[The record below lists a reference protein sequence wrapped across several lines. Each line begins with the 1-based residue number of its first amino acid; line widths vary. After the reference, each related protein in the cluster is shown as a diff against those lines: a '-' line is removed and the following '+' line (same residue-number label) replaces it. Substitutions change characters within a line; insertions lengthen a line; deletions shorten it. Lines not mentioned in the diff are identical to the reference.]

1 MPPGRDQR
9 LASVGVFARFWEK
22 LAHFAQAGAR
32 IGKALTVPPG
42 GRRTAGMDTT
52 NWLHPRE
59 ELVATM
65 DRIYRYH
72 MTTTSGGNLS
82 ILDPDGSI
90 WITPSRVDKGS
101 LRPADIVRVRPDG
114 TKEGLH
120 PPSSEF
126 PFHREIYRRRP
137 DIRAIVHA
145 HPGAL
150 VGFSIVRRLPETR
163 VQTHAHNLC
172 GKVAY
177 AAYACPGS
185 QELGDKIAATFAEGA
200 DCVMLEN
207 HGVVIG
213 GRDLAD
219 AFQRFETLEFV
230 AQTVIRA
237 SALGEL
243 RTLPTDLLTGQAVPD
258 FGELPP
264 AAPGNPEKELRAQLC
279 EFARRG
285 YRQRLMISTAGS
297 ISARLDGGQFVITPR
312 RRDRLDLKPASLVRA
327 TVNAAE
333 PGKRVSRTARLHG
346 LIYAAN
352 PDVGAIINAQP
363 MCASAFCMTDAE
375 FSTRTIPESYLVL
388 LDAPKVP
395 FACVV
400 KDAEALAAKMSVK
413 KCPVL
418 LIENEGA
425 LIVGRNL
432 LEAFDRL
439 EVLEAT
445 AEALQLSR
453 PLGPLVPMP
462 DSALTELRVAFGM
475 E

>member
-1 MPPGRDQR
+1 
-9 LASVGVFARFWEK
+9 LAD
-22 LAHFAQAGAR
+22 FAQGSAA
-32 IGKALTVPPG
+32 IGKGLQVAH
-42 GRRTAGMDTT
+42 GRVFNRRMDTT
-52 NWLHPRE
+52 TWLHPRE

-82 ILDPDGSI
+82 ILDPDGSM

-101 LRPADIVRVRPDG
+101 LRPADIVRVLADG
-114 TKEGLH
+114 TREGLH

-137 DIRAIVHA
+137 DIKAIVHA

-150 VGFSIVRRLPETR
+150 VAFSIVRRLPETR
-163 VQTHAHNLC
+163 VQTHAHHLC

-185 QELGDKIAATFAEGA
+185 QELGDKIADAFAGGA

-213 GRDLAD
+213 GRDLAE

-237 SALGEL
+237 SALGAL
-243 RTLPTDLLTGQAVPD
+243 RTLPADCLAGQAVPD
-258 FGELPP
+258 FAELPA
-264 AAPGNPEKELRAQLC
+264 AAPSNSEKALRADLC
-279 EFARRG
+279 AFAKRG

-297 ISARLDGGQFVITPR
+297 LSARLDAERFIITPR
-312 RRDRLDLKPASLVRA
+312 RRDRLDLQPSSLVRA
-327 TVNAAE
+327 TVGAAE

-346 LIYAAN
+346 LIYARD
-352 PDVGAIINAQP
+352 PEIGVIINAQP

-388 LDAPKVP
+388 NDAPKVP

-400 KDAEALAAKMSVK
+400 NDAEALAARMSLK

-425 LIVGRNL
+425 LIVGRTL

-462 DSALTELRVAFGM
+462 DSALAELRQAFGM
-475 E
+475 EG

>member
-1 MPPGRDQR
+1 MD
-9 LASVGVFARFWEK
+9 SV
-22 LAHFAQAGAR
+22 
-32 IGKALTVPPG
+32 
-42 GRRTAGMDTT
+42 

-101 LRPADIVRVRPDG
+101 LRPADVVRVRADG

-137 DIRAIVHA
+137 DIKAIVHA

-150 VGFSIVRRLPETR
+150 VAFSIVRRLPETR

-172 GKVAY
+172 GKIAY

-185 QELGDKIAATFAEGA
+185 QELGDKIAESFAGGA

-213 GRDLAD
+213 GRDLAE

-243 RTLPTDLLTGQAVPD
+243 RTLEAGSLSAGEAVPD
-258 FGELPP
+258 FAELS
-264 AAPGNPEKELRAQLC
+264 AAVATNREKELRGEVCAFAQR
-279 EFARRG
+279 A

-297 ISARLDGGQFVITPR
+297 ISARLSDTEFVITPR

-327 TVNAAE
+327 TARAAE
-333 PGKRVSRTARLHG
+333 AGKRASRTSRLHG

-352 PDVGAIINAQP
+352 PEVGVVINAQP
-363 MCASAFCMTDAE
+363 MCASAFCMTAAE
-375 FSTRTIPESYLVL
+375 FSSRTIPESYLVL
-388 LDAPKVP
+388 GDAPKVP

-400 KDAEALAAKMSVK
+400 KDAEALAAKMSLK

-425 LIVGRNL
+425 LIVGRTL

-462 DSALTELRVAFGM
+462 DSALAELRKAFGM
-475 E
+475 ED

>member
-1 MPPGRDQR
+1 
-9 LASVGVFARFWEK
+9 
-22 LAHFAQAGAR
+22 
-32 IGKALTVPPG
+32 
-42 GRRTAGMDTT
+42 MDTST
-52 NWLHPRE
+52 WLHPRE

-90 WITPSRVDKGS
+90 WITPSRVDKGA

-114 TKEGLH
+114 TREGLH
-120 PPSSEF
+120 PASSEL

-137 DIRAIVHA
+137 DIKAIVHA

-150 VGFSIVRRLPETR
+150 VAFSIVRRLPETR
-163 VQTHAHNLC
+163 VQTHAHALC
-172 GKVAY
+172 GKIEY
-177 AAYACPGS
+177 AAYACPGG
-185 QELGDKIAATFAEGA
+185 QELGDKIAEAFAGGA

-213 GRDLAD
+213 GRDLAE

-237 SALGEL
+237 SALGTL
-243 RTLPTDLLTGQAVPD
+243 QTLPADCLAGQAVPD
-258 FGELPP
+258 LAELPA
-264 AAPGNPEKELRAQLC
+264 AAPSNPEKELRGQIC

-297 ISARLDGGQFVITPR
+297 ISARLDEQQFIITPR
-312 RRDRLDLKPASLVRA
+312 RRDRLDLQASSLVRA
-327 TVNAAE
+327 TRDAAE

-346 LIYAAN
+346 LIYAAH
-352 PDVGAIINAQP
+352 PEVGAIINAQP
-363 MCASAFCMTDAE
+363 MCASAFCMTDAD

-388 LDAPKVP
+388 NDAPKVP

-400 KDAEALAAKMSVK
+400 NDAEELAARMSLK

-418 LIENEGA
+418 LIENEGT
-425 LIVGRNL
+425 LIIGRTL

-453 PLGPLVPMP
+453 ALGPLVPMP
-462 DSALTELRVAFGM
+462 ESALAELRKAFGM
-475 E
+475 EE

>member
-1 MPPGRDQR
+1 MGWQGFDSQ
-9 LASVGVFARFWEK
+9 
-22 LAHFAQAGAR
+22 GAR
-32 IGKALTVPPG
+32 VSGA
-42 GRRTAGMDTT
+42 RMDTT
-52 NWLHPRE
+52 SWLHPRD

-101 LRPADIVRVRPDG
+101 LRPGDIVRMKADG
-114 TKEGLH
+114 SREGLH

-137 DIRAIVHA
+137 DIKAIVHA

-150 VGFSIVRRLPETR
+150 VAFSIVRRLPETR

-185 QELGDKIAATFAEGA
+185 QELGDKIAQTFAEGA

-213 GRDLAD
+213 GRDLAE

-243 RTLPTDLLTGQAVPD
+243 KTLPADLLTGQAVPD
-258 FGELPP
+258 YATLVPT
-264 AAPGNPEKELRAQLC
+264 APSNREKELRAQVC
-279 EFARRG
+279 GFAQRG

-297 ISARLDGGQFVITPR
+297 ISARLDEKQFVITPR

-327 TVNAAE
+327 TLDAAE
-333 PGKRVSRTARLHG
+333 AGKRASRTSRLHG

-352 PDVGAIINAQP
+352 PEVGAIINAQP
-363 MCASAFCMTDAE
+363 MCASAFCMTDTE

-388 LDAPKVP
+388 SDSPKVP

-400 KDAEALAAKMSVK
+400 NDAEALAAKMSLK

-418 LIENEGA
+418 LIENEGT
-425 LIVGRNL
+425 LIVGRTL

-462 DSALTELRVAFGM
+462 ESALAELRKAFGL

>member
-1 MPPGRDQR
+1 
-9 LASVGVFARFWEK
+9 
-22 LAHFAQAGAR
+22 
-32 IGKALTVPPG
+32 
-42 GRRTAGMDTT
+42 MDHTT
-52 NWLHPRE
+52 WQHPRE

-101 LRPADIVRVRPDG
+101 LRPSDIVRIMADG
-114 TKEGLH
+114 THEGLH
-120 PPSSEF
+120 PASSEF
-126 PFHREIYRRRP
+126 PFHREIYRSRP
-137 DIRAIVHA
+137 DIKAIVHA

-150 VGFSIVRRLPETR
+150 VAFSIVRLLPETR

-185 QELGDKIAATFAEGA
+185 QELGDKIAQSFAEGA

-213 GRDLAD
+213 GRDLAE

-237 SALGEL
+237 SALGDL
-243 RTLPTDLLTGQAVPD
+243 KTLPADQLTGLAVPASKD
-258 FGELPP
+258 LPETIP
-264 AAPGNPEKELRAQLC
+264 TNLEKELRTQVSA
-279 EFARRG
+279 FTRRA

-297 ISARLDGGQFVITPR
+297 ISARIDEKEFVITPR
-312 RRDRLDLKPASLVRA
+312 RRDRLNLHPESLVRA
-327 TVNAAE
+327 TADGCEA
-333 PGKRVSRTARLHG
+333 GKRASRTSRLHG

-352 PDVGAIINAQP
+352 PEVGAIINAQP

-388 LDAPKVP
+388 AEAPKVP

-400 KDAEALAAKMSVK
+400 NDAEALAAKMSLK

-418 LIENEGA
+418 MIENEGT
-425 LIVGRNL
+425 LIVGRTL

-445 AEALQLSR
+445 AEALQLSK

-462 DSALTELRVAFGM
+462 ESALEELRKAFGI

>member
-1 MPPGRDQR
+1 
-9 LASVGVFARFWEK
+9 
-22 LAHFAQAGAR
+22 
-32 IGKALTVPPG
+32 
-42 GRRTAGMDTT
+42 MDTT
-52 NWLHPRE
+52 AWLHPRD

-101 LRPADIVRVRPDG
+101 LRPADIVRMRADG

-137 DIRAIVHA
+137 DIKAIVHA

-150 VGFSIVRRLPETR
+150 VAFSIVRRLPETR
-163 VQTHAHNLC
+163 VQTHAHHLC
-172 GKVAY
+172 GKIAY
-177 AAYACPGS
+177 AEYACPGS

-243 RTLPTDLLTGQAVPD
+243 RTLPADCLASQAVPD
-258 FGELPP
+258 LTPLDP
-264 AAPGNPEKELRAQLC
+264 APASNREKELRAEIC
-279 EFARRG
+279 AFAHRA
-285 YRQRLMISTAGS
+285 YRQRLMISTVGS
-297 ISARLDGGQFVITPR
+297 MSARLDDKHFVITPR
-312 RRDRLDLKPASLVRA
+312 RRDRYDLKPSGLVRA
-327 TVNAAE
+327 TKTSAE
-333 PGKRVSRTARLHG
+333 PGKRASRTNRLHG
-346 LIYAAN
+346 LIYEAN
-352 PDVGAIINAQP
+352 PDIGVIINAQP
-363 MCASAFCMTDAE
+363 MCASAFCMTNAV
-375 FSTRTIPESYLVL
+375 FSSRTIPESYIVL
-388 LDAPKVP
+388 NDAPKVP

-400 KDAEALAAKMSVK
+400 NDAEELAARVSLK

-425 LIVGRNL
+425 LIVGRTL

-462 DSALTELRVAFGM
+462 DSALQELRAAFGM
-475 E
+475 DD

>member
-1 MPPGRDQR
+1 
-9 LASVGVFARFWEK
+9 VFFG
-22 LAHFAQAGAR
+22 QAGAR
-32 IGKALTVPPG
+32 IGKALTGRHKPG
-42 GRRTAGMDTT
+42 KLVRMDTQ
-52 NWLHPRE
+52 NWQHPRD

-101 LRPADIVRVRPDG
+101 LRAADIVRVAADG
-114 TKEGLH
+114 TREGLH

-126 PFHREIYRRRP
+126 PFHREIYRCRP
-137 DIRAIVHA
+137 DIKAIVHA

-150 VGFSIVRRLPETR
+150 VAFSIVRRLPETR
-163 VQTHAHNLC
+163 VQTHGHQLC
-172 GKVAY
+172 GRIAY

-185 QELGDKIAATFAEGA
+185 EELGAKIADAFAGGA
-200 DCVMLEN
+200 HCVMLEN

-213 GRDLAD
+213 GRDLAE

-237 SALGEL
+237 SALGGL
-243 RTLPTDLLTGQAVPD
+243 RTLPEDNLAGLAVPEL
-258 FGELPP
+258 GELGP
-264 AAPGNPEKELRAQLC
+264 APVTNRERELRGEVCA
-279 EFARRG
+279 FAHRA
-285 YRQRLMISTAGS
+285 YRQRLMISTAGA
-297 ISARLDGGQFVITPR
+297 ISARLDADGFVVTPR
-312 RRDRLDLKPASLVRA
+312 RRDRLNLQPGSLVRA
-327 TVNAAE
+327 TATAAE
-333 PGKRVSRTARLHG
+333 AGKRASRASRLHG
-346 LIYAAN
+346 LIYEAN
-352 PDVGAIINAQP
+352 PDVGAVINAQP
-363 MCASAFCMTDAE
+363 MCASAFCMSAAD
-375 FSTRTIPESYLVL
+375 FSSRTIPESYLVL
-388 LDAPKVP
+388 GDAPKVP
-395 FACVV
+395 FACVAR
-400 KDAEALAAKMSVK
+400 DAEALAARMSIRR
-413 KCPVL
+413 CPVL

-425 LIVGRNL
+425 LIVGRTL

-462 DSALTELRVAFGM
+462 DSALLELRRAFGM

>member
-1 MPPGRDQR
+1 MDWQGFD
-9 LASVGVFARFWEK
+9 S
-22 LAHFAQAGAR
+22 
-32 IGKALTVPPG
+32 PG
-42 GRRTAGMDTT
+42 GRVSGAAMDSA

-101 LRPADIVRVRPDG
+101 LRPDDIVRMKADG
-114 TKEGLH
+114 SREGLH

-137 DIRAIVHA
+137 DIKAIVHA

-150 VGFSIVRRLPETR
+150 VAFSIVRRLPETR
-163 VQTHAHNLC
+163 VQTHAHALC
-172 GKVAY
+172 GKIAY

-213 GRDLAD
+213 GRDLAE

-243 RTLPTDLLTGQAVPD
+243 KTLPADSLAGQAVPD
-258 FGELPP
+258 FATLPASEP
-264 AAPGNPEKELRAQLC
+264 CNREKELRAQVC
-279 EFARRG
+279 AFAQRA

-297 ISARLDGGQFVITPR
+297 ISARLDGEKFVITPR

-327 TVNAAE
+327 TLGAAE
-333 PGKRVSRTARLHG
+333 AGKRASRTSRLHG

-352 PDVGAIINAQP
+352 PEVGVVINAQP
-363 MCASAFCMTDAE
+363 MCASAFCMTDAD

-388 LDAPKVP
+388 NDAPKVP

-400 KDAEALAAKMSVK
+400 NDAEALAARMSLK

-425 LIVGRNL
+425 LIVGRTL

-462 DSALTELRVAFGM
+462 ESALTELRKAFGL

>member
-1 MPPGRDQR
+1 
-9 LASVGVFARFWEK
+9 
-22 LAHFAQAGAR
+22 
-32 IGKALTVPPG
+32 
-42 GRRTAGMDTT
+42 MDSHT
-52 NWLHPRE
+52 WLHPRD

-82 ILDPDGSI
+82 ILDPDGGI

-101 LRPADIVRVRPDG
+101 LRPCDVVRVLPDG
-114 TKEGLH
+114 TREGLH

-126 PFHREIYRRRP
+126 PFHREIYRARP

-150 VGFSIVRRLPETR
+150 VAFSIVRRLPETR
-163 VQTHAHNLC
+163 VQTHAFQVC
-172 GKVAY
+172 GKIAY

-185 QELGDKIAATFAEGA
+185 QELGDKIAAAFAEGA

-213 GRDLAD
+213 GRDLAE
-219 AFQRFETLEFV
+219 AFQRFETFEFV
-230 AQTVIRA
+230 AQTDIRA
-237 SALGEL
+237 SALGKL
-243 RTLPTDLLTGQAVPD
+243 RFLPPEALHNQAVPD
-258 FGELPP
+258 YAALP
-264 AAPGNPEKELRAQLC
+264 ASTPGNPEKELRAQLC
-279 EFARRG
+279 EFTHRA

-297 ISARLDGGQFVITPR
+297 ISARLDERHFVTTPR
-312 RRDRLDLKPASLVRA
+312 RRDRLELTPESLVR
-327 TVNAAE
+327 VSAE
-333 PGKRVSRTARLHG
+333 ACEQGKRASRASRLHG
-346 LIYAAN
+346 LIYAAH
-352 PDVGAIINAQP
+352 PEVGAVINAQP
-363 MCASAFCMTDAE
+363 MCASAFCMTDAV
-375 FSTRTIPESYLVL
+375 FSSRTIPESYLVL
-388 LDAPKVP
+388 GDAPKVP
-395 FACVV
+395 FADVV
-400 KDAEALAAKMSVK
+400 TGAETLAARMSLK

-425 LIVGRNL
+425 LIVGRTL

-462 DSALTELRVAFGM
+462 DSALAELRRAFGL

>member
-1 MPPGRDQR
+1 MGWQGFD
-9 LASVGVFARFWEK
+9 S
-22 LAHFAQAGAR
+22 HGAR
-32 IGKALTVPPG
+32 VSVA
-42 GRRTAGMDTT
+42 RMDTT
-52 NWLHPRE
+52 AWLHPRD

-90 WITPSRVDKGS
+90 WITPSQVDKGS
-101 LRPADIVRVRPDG
+101 LRPGDIVHMKADG
-114 TKEGLH
+114 SREGLH
-120 PPSSEF
+120 RPSCEF

-137 DIRAIVHA
+137 DIKAIVHA

-150 VGFSIVRRLPETR
+150 VAFSIVRRLPETR

-185 QELGDKIAATFAEGA
+185 QELGDKIAQTFAEGA

-213 GRDLAD
+213 GRDLAE

-237 SALGEL
+237 SAMGEL
-243 RTLPTDLLTGQAVPD
+243 KTLPADLLTGQAVPD
-258 FGELPP
+258 YATLVPT
-264 AAPGNPEKELRAQLC
+264 APSNREKELRAQVC
-279 EFARRG
+279 EFAQRG

-297 ISARLDGGQFVITPR
+297 ISARLDEKQFVITPR

-327 TVNAAE
+327 TLDAAE
-333 PGKRVSRTARLHG
+333 AGKRASRTSRLHG

-352 PDVGAIINAQP
+352 PEVGAIINAQP
-363 MCASAFCMTDAE
+363 MCASAFCMTDTE

-388 LDAPKVP
+388 SDSPKVP

-400 KDAEALAAKMSVK
+400 NDAEALAAKMSLK

-418 LIENEGA
+418 LIENEGT
-425 LIVGRNL
+425 LIVGRTL

-462 DSALTELRVAFGM
+462 ESALAELRKAFGL

>member
-1 MPPGRDQR
+1 
-9 LASVGVFARFWEK
+9 
-22 LAHFAQAGAR
+22 
-32 IGKALTVPPG
+32 
-42 GRRTAGMDTT
+42 
-52 NWLHPRE
+52 
-59 ELVATM
+59 M

-101 LRPADIVRVRPDG
+101 LRPSDVVRVKADG
-114 TKEGLH
+114 SREGLH

-126 PFHREIYRRRP
+126 PFHREIYRVRP
-137 DIRAIVHA
+137 DIKAIVHA

-150 VGFSIVRRLPETR
+150 VAFSIVRRLPETR
-163 VQTHAHNLC
+163 VQTHAYNLC
-172 GKVAY
+172 GKIAY
-177 AAYACPGS
+177 APYACPGS
-185 QELGDKIAATFAEGA
+185 QELGDKIAAAFASGA

-213 GRDLAD
+213 GKDLAE

-243 RTLPTDLLTGQAVPD
+243 RTLPADLLTGHAVPD
-258 FGELPP
+258 CAPLESQPP
-264 AAPGNPEKELRAQLC
+264 SNHEKELRSEVCAFAQR
-279 EFARRG
+279 A
-285 YRQRLMISTAGS
+285 YRQKLMISTAGS
-297 ISARLDGGQFVITPR
+297 ISARLDANQFVITPR
-312 RRDRLDLKPASLVRA
+312 RRDRLDLQPASLVRA
-327 TVNAAE
+327 TKDGMEV
-333 PGKRVSRTARLHG
+333 GKRGSRTSRLHG

-352 PDVGAIINAQP
+352 PEVGVIINAQP
-363 MCASAFCMTDAE
+363 MCASAFCMSDAE
-375 FSTRTIPESYLVL
+375 FSSRTIPESYLVL
-388 LDAPKVP
+388 GDSPKVP

-400 KDAEALAAKMSVK
+400 NDAEALAARMSLK

-425 LIVGRNL
+425 LIVGRTL

-462 DSALTELRVAFGM
+462 ESALAELRKAFGM
-475 E
+475 D

>member
-1 MPPGRDQR
+1 MD
-9 LASVGVFARFWEK
+9 SV
-22 LAHFAQAGAR
+22 
-32 IGKALTVPPG
+32 
-42 GRRTAGMDTT
+42 

-101 LRPADIVRVRPDG
+101 LRPADVVRVRADG

-137 DIRAIVHA
+137 DIKAIVHA

-150 VGFSIVRRLPETR
+150 VAFSIVRRLPETR

-172 GKVAY
+172 GKIAY

-185 QELGDKIAATFAEGA
+185 QELGDKIAESFAGGA

-213 GRDLAD
+213 GRDLAE

-243 RTLPTDLLTGQAVPD
+243 RTLEEGSLSAGEAVPD
-258 FGELPP
+258 FAELTP
-264 AAPGNPEKELRAQLC
+264 AAATNREKELRGEVCA
-279 EFARRG
+279 FAHRA

-297 ISARLDGGQFVITPR
+297 ISARLSDMEFVITPR

-327 TVNAAE
+327 TSRAAE
-333 PGKRVSRTARLHG
+333 AGKRASRTSRLHG

-352 PDVGAIINAQP
+352 PEVGVVINAQP
-363 MCASAFCMTDAE
+363 MCASAFCMTAAE
-375 FSTRTIPESYLVL
+375 FSSRTIPESYLVL
-388 LDAPKVP
+388 GDAPKVP

-400 KDAEALAAKMSVK
+400 KDAEALAAKMSLK

-425 LIVGRNL
+425 LIVGRTL

-462 DSALTELRVAFGM
+462 DSALAELRKAFGM
-475 E
+475 ED

>member
-1 MPPGRDQR
+1 
-9 LASVGVFARFWEK
+9 
-22 LAHFAQAGAR
+22 
-32 IGKALTVPPG
+32 
-42 GRRTAGMDTT
+42 MDTT
-52 NWLHPRE
+52 AWLPPRD

-65 DRIYRYH
+65 DRIYRYR

-101 LRPADIVRVRPDG
+101 LRPADVVRVLPDG
-114 TKEGLH
+114 TREGLH

-137 DIRAIVHA
+137 DLKAIVHA

-150 VGFSIVRRLPETR
+150 VAFSIVRRLPETR
-163 VQTHAHNLC
+163 VQTHAHHLC
-172 GKVAY
+172 GKIAY

-185 QELGDKIAATFAEGA
+185 QELGDKIAAAFAEGA

-213 GRDLAD
+213 GRDLAE

-230 AQTVIRA
+230 AQTVVRA
-237 SALGEL
+237 SALGTL
-243 RTLPTDLLTGQAVPD
+243 RTLPADSLTSQ
-258 FGELPP
+258 
-264 AAPGNPEKELRAQLC
+264 AAPKLALLADASPSNREKALRSEICAFAQR
-279 EFARRG
+279 A

-297 ISARLDGGQFVITPR
+297 ISARLDDKQFVITPR
-312 RRDRLDLKPASLVRA
+312 RRDRYDLKPSGLVRA
-327 TVNAAE
+327 TRDAAE
-333 PGKRVSRTARLHG
+333 AGKRASRTNHLHG

-352 PDVGAIINAQP
+352 PDVGVIINAQP

-375 FSTRTIPESYLVL
+375 FSSRTIPESYLVL
-388 LDAPKVP
+388 GDTPKVP

-400 KDAEALAAKMSVK
+400 NDAETLAARMSLK

-425 LIVGRNL
+425 LIVGRTL

-453 PLGPLVPMP
+453 PLGALVPMP
-462 DSALTELRVAFGM
+462 DSALIELRNAFGM
-475 E
+475 DD

>member
-1 MPPGRDQR
+1 
-9 LASVGVFARFWEK
+9 
-22 LAHFAQAGAR
+22 
-32 IGKALTVPPG
+32 
-42 GRRTAGMDTT
+42 
-52 NWLHPRE
+52 
-59 ELVATM
+59 M

-101 LRPADIVRVRPDG
+101 LRASDVVRVKADG
-114 TKEGLH
+114 SREGLH

-126 PFHREIYRRRP
+126 PFHREIYRVRP
-137 DIRAIVHA
+137 DIKAIVHA

-150 VGFSIVRRLPETR
+150 VAFSIVRRLPETR
-163 VQTHAHNLC
+163 VQTHAYNLC
-172 GKVAY
+172 GKIAY
-177 AAYACPGS
+177 APYACPGS
-185 QELGDKIAATFAEGA
+185 QELGDKIAAAFASGA

-213 GRDLAD
+213 GKDLAE

-243 RTLPTDLLTGQAVPD
+243 RTLPADLLTGHAVPD
-258 FGELPP
+258 CAPLESQPP
-264 AAPGNPEKELRAQLC
+264 SNHEKELRSEVCAFAQR
-279 EFARRG
+279 A
-285 YRQRLMISTAGS
+285 YRQKLMISTAGS
-297 ISARLDGGQFVITPR
+297 ISARLDANQFVITPR
-312 RRDRLDLKPASLVRA
+312 RRDRLDLQPASLVRDTKDA
-327 TVNAAE
+327 MEV
-333 PGKRVSRTARLHG
+333 GKRGSRTSRLHG

-352 PDVGAIINAQP
+352 PEVGVIINAQP
-363 MCASAFCMTDAE
+363 MCASAFCMSDAE
-375 FSTRTIPESYLVL
+375 FSSRTIPESYLVL
-388 LDAPKVP
+388 GDSPKVP

-400 KDAEALAAKMSVK
+400 NDAEALAARMSLK

-425 LIVGRNL
+425 LIVGRTL

-462 DSALTELRVAFGM
+462 ESALAELRKAFGM
-475 E
+475 D

>member
-1 MPPGRDQR
+1 
-9 LASVGVFARFWEK
+9 
-22 LAHFAQAGAR
+22 
-32 IGKALTVPPG
+32 
-42 GRRTAGMDTT
+42 MDSPT
-52 NWLHPRE
+52 WPHPRE

-101 LRPADIVRVRPDG
+101 LRPADIVRVRADG
-114 TKEGLH
+114 SREGPH

-137 DIRAIVHA
+137 DIKAIVHA

-150 VGFSIVRRLPETR
+150 VAFSIVRRLPETR
-163 VQTHAHNLC
+163 VQAHAHEVC
-172 GKVAY
+172 GKIAY

-185 QELGDKIAATFAEGA
+185 QELGDKIASAFAEGA

-213 GRDLAD
+213 GRDLAE

-230 AQTVIRA
+230 AQTDIRA
-237 SALGEL
+237 SALGKL
-243 RTLPTDLLTGQAVPD
+243 RFLPPEALGRQAIPD
-258 FGELPP
+258 YGELPP
-264 AAPGNPEKELRAQLC
+264 APPSNPEKELRAQVC
-279 EFARRG
+279 EFTHRA

-297 ISARLDGGQFVITPR
+297 ISARVDAEHFVTTPR
-312 RRDRLDLKPASLVRA
+312 RRDRLELTPGSLVRVSRDA
-327 TVNAAE
+327 CEA
-333 PGKRVSRTARLHG
+333 GKRASRTSRLHA

-352 PDVGAIINAQP
+352 PEVGAVINAQP
-363 MCASAFCMTDAE
+363 MCASAFCMTEAV
-375 FSTRTIPESYLVL
+375 FSSRTIPESYLVL
-388 LDAPKVP
+388 GDAPKVP
-395 FACVV
+395 FADVV
-400 KDAEALAAKMSVK
+400 TDAEALAARMSLK

-425 LIVGRNL
+425 LIVGRTL

-462 DSALTELRVAFGM
+462 ESALAELRKAFGM
-475 E
+475 EG